1 MRKEDAQAS
10 TMRRRLTINPANAGN
25 SIRALKRAIDLAS
38 FMAPTAIHLHG
49 DNTTADKEVYLSAA
63 IHKHFKRLYD
73 ALRRGE
79 SSLSRENFQN
89 FLEKRQGETA
99 PKLTEEKYKFQK
111 FLEVWWLHFGLE
123 AERPV
128 NPREKDLSKPISNYF
143 ISSSHNTYL
152 SGSQVSGRSSAE
164 AYRRVLRKNCRC
176 VEIDVWDGE
185 SPSSTPERAVSH
197 SRSRAGQRPS
207 EHSRGPSAASMH
219 TVAVNLMA
227 TVENKIE
234 QTRQMLG
241 VEKSHSHSPRCSKTD
256 LTLPPPT
263 RDAGSA
269 LDPSTIVDNLH
280 SDRSSVR
287 SRALPTGEPI
297 VMHGYTLTHP
307 VGFREVCQAIR
318 ESAFETTSL
327 PLIISLE
334 VHADPEQQE
343 VMVQIMKQE
352 WGSLLVDKPSEQCPN
367 GQVPTLEELQNK
379 ILVKVKRAS
388 HKPESVG
395 TGTSSTLAPPHTLAV
410 DDDGTGSD
418 DERPGSSAAKK
429 RRVPIC
435 ENLSALAIHTHS
447 EHFENF
453 ESAAAKTPSH
463 IFSISE
469 GKILELHETKEKEMF
484 AHNRDFF
491 MRAYPNGY
499 RFDSSNLD
507 PSQFW
512 RKGVQMVAMNWQ
524 SCDEGMMLND
534 AMFSGEHG
542 WVLKPPGYRS
552 EDVSTSKEPTIP
564 SHTLSLSIS
573 VLAGQHIPLPES
585 VGGKSKNFR
594 PFVKCELHVEKPDE
608 RPAASAKGTDRP
620 YEGEYKLRTAA
631 SKTDHPDFG
640 TNESGSNLLEFQGVP
655 NVVEQLTFLR

>member
-1 MRKEDAQAS
+1 MRTEDTQPS
-10 TMRRRLTINPANAGN
+10 TLRRRLTINPANAGN

-38 FMAPTAIHLHG
+38 FIAPTAIHLHG
-49 DNTTADKEVYLSAA
+49 DDTTADKEVYLSAA

-79 SSLSRENFQN
+79 STLSRENFQD

-99 PKLTEEKYKFQK
+99 PKLTEERYKFQK

-128 NPREKDLSKPISNYF
+128 NPHEKDLSKPISNYF

-152 SGSQVSGRSSAE
+152 SGSQVAGRSSAE
-164 AYRRVLRKNCRC
+164 AYRRVLRKSCRC
-176 VEIDVWDGE
+176 IEIDVWDGE

-197 SRSRAGQRPS
+197 SRSRAGYRPD
-207 EHSRGPSAASMH
+207 HSRGPSGSSLHIA
-219 TVAVNLMA
+219 AVNLKQ
-227 TVENKIE
+227 TVEDKIE

-241 VEKSHSHSPRCSKTD
+241 VDKNHSHSPRCSKTD
-256 LTLPPPT
+256 LTVPT
-263 RDAGSA
+263 TNYEASST
-269 LDPSTIVDNLH
+269 LCPSTIVDNAQ
-280 SDRSSVR
+280 SDRSSTR
-287 SRALPTGEPI
+287 SRTLPTGEPI

-307 VGFREVCQAIR
+307 VGFREVCKAVR

-327 PLIISLE
+327 PLIVSLE

-352 WGSLLVDKPSEQCPN
+352 WDGLLVDKPCEQCPD
-367 GQVPTLEELQNK
+367 GKVPTLEQLQNK
-379 ILVKVKRAS
+379 ILVKVKKAS
-388 HKPESVG
+388 HKLENVG
-395 TGTSSTLAPPHTLAV
+395 TGTSSTLSPPYSLVV

-418 DERPGSSAAKK
+418 DDRPGSSAAKK
-429 RRVPIC
+429 PKVPIC
-435 ENLSALAIHTHS
+435 ESLSALAIHTHS

-453 ESAAAKTPSH
+453 ESPAAKTPSH

-469 GKILELHETKEKEMF
+469 SKILELHETREREMF
-484 AHNRDFF
+484 AHNRDYF

-552 EDVSTSKEPTIP
+552 EDKTVFQEPVIP
-564 SHTLSLSIS
+564 RHTLNLSIS

-585 VGGKSKNFR
+585 VGTKFKSFR
-594 PFVKCELHVEKPDE
+594 PFVKCELHVEKPEE
-608 RPAASAKGTDRP
+608 RPGASSKGPGRV

-640 TNESGSNLLEFQGVP
+640 TNMPGTNLLEYQGVP
-655 NVVEQLTFLR
+655 NVVEQLTFVR